1 MKHVI
6 ALVFLVSLGLFSVP
20 AFAVDFEFH
29 GDFNNNFR
37 LLSSHAPFF
46 AGGGKNNEALGRKEL
61 LDDDTSSD
69 MFGNL
74 KYRLWTEV
82 SSDGGAIRGVYA
94 IEFGGTHFGQVTD
107 SKGSDKGGGFSGD
120 GINIETR
127 WAYTDFALAHGRMKV
142 GLQPVKINPF
152 LWNETA
158 TGIHYANGAW
168 QMAWY
173 RGYEVVD
180 TDPDGGTN
188 DFKDLDALY
197 LRYTLKPA
205 AGVKLG
211 LFGVWQTSDADT
223 LTDGATAPQYNY
235 LKKLTG
241 YDVDLYTFGV
251 DGALQHD
258 AFFASWDLLYQTG
271 DLAEAFDFGGYLAHV
286 EAGMQLGRGE
296 LTYTFWYASGD
307 DNAAD
312 GDMDAFMATDCDTK
326 GKASSVVLFEG
337 YTTDDY
343 FSAVPYIQDK
353 GLILNRIGYDYTL
366 SDKLTI
372 GCAALYLMTAEDL
385 GNDTD
390 ADGKVDQFGDD
401 SIGFEV
407 DAYMVYSIYP
417 GLEFALQGGYLAAG
431 DAMDFYE
438 AEQDGNADE
447 DIYVINSHL
456 RYKF

>member
-6 ALVFLVSLGLFSVP
+6 ALVFLVSLGLVSVP

-46 AGGGKNNEALGRKEL
+46 VGGGGNNEALGRKVL
-61 LDDDTSSD
+61 LEDDASSD
-69 MFGNL
+69 AFANL
-74 KYRLWTEV
+74 KYRLWTEIG
-82 SSDGGAIRGVYA
+82 SDNGAIRGVYA
-94 IEFGGTHFGQVTD
+94 LEVGGIHFGDAT
-107 SKGSDKGGGFSGD
+107 KGGGFSGD
-120 GINIETR
+120 GTNVETR
-127 WAYTDFALAHGRMKV
+127 WAYTDFALADGRMKV

-158 TGIHYANGAW
+158 TGVHYKYGAL
-168 QMAWY
+168 QLAWY

-197 LRYTLKPA
+197 LRYNLKPA
-205 AGVKLG
+205 TGTTLG
-211 LFGVWQTSDADT
+211 LLGLWQTSDADT

-251 DGALQHD
+251 DGALHNNG
-258 AFFASWDLLYQTG
+258 FFANWDLLYQTG

-286 EAGMQLGRGE
+286 EAGMKLGRGK

-307 DNAAD
+307 DNSAD
-312 GDMDAFMATDCDTK
+312 GDLDAFIATDCDTK

-337 YTTDDY
+337 YANDDY
-343 FSAVPYIQDK
+343 FSAVPYIKDK

-385 GNDTD
+385 GNDTNG
-390 ADGKVDQFGDD
+390 DGKVDQFGDD

-407 DAYMVYSIYP
+407 DAYMVYSMYA
-417 GLEFALQGGYLAAG
+417 GLELALQGGYLAAG
-431 DAMDFYE
+431 DAMDFFE

-447 DIYVINSHL
+447 NIYVINSHV